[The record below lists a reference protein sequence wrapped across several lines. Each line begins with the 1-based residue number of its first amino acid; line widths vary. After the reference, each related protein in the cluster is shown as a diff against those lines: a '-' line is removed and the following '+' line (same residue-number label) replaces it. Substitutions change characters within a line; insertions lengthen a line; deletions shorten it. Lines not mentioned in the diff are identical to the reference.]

1 VVLALSS
8 RFPTSAGEQCQK
20 MRLDELRRISQHIQ
34 LKSPPSA
41 PWQKVS
47 SGIDAEVE
55 KQNLAAVE
63 VGTAAKL
70 QELARERAEAERM
83 HEEWMQESL
92 ARIER
97 IKSRYDGIPSSHI
110 IRGLPRNARALP
122 FARLPHHLIFVV
134 GLTPTSEGFPFSSA
148 RALCLQPN
156 M

>member
-1 VVLALSS
+1 MVLALSS

-70 QELARERAEAERM
+70 QELIDLDGTPPELRQRAMQLAEV
-83 HEEWMQESL
+83 L
-92 ARIER
+92 
-97 IKSRYDGIPSSHI
+97 KS
-110 IRGLPRNARALP
+110 
-122 FARLPHHLIFVV
+122 
-134 GLTPTSEGFPFSSA
+134 
-148 RALCLQPN
+148 
-156 M
+156 

>member
-1 VVLALSS
+1 MLEGFDRSWSENWKERAVVLALSS

-83 HEEWMQESL
+83 HEEWMQESR
-92 ARIER
+92 ARI
-97 IKSRYDGIPSSHI
+97 
-110 IRGLPRNARALP
+110 
-122 FARLPHHLIFVV
+122 
-134 GLTPTSEGFPFSSA
+134 
-148 RALCLQPN
+148 
-156 M
+156 